1 MVVETCLAYLSLDVF
16 GHGYCRN
23 AEQSR
28 SLLENNPF
36 LDYAARHWGY
46 HARPHQES
54 VESLV
59 LDFLSDDAKVAC
71 AGQVLSRK
79 RFNPSF
85 CFQQHAL
92 GMHLAAYFGLWHIVN
107 RQLEN
112 RALANPTDSNPL
124 SYADDTG
131 HELPHIPVY
140 LYFIYNEGLTKFV
153 DRSHLMNT
161 ITISIGRSC
170 QKVDSG

>member
-23 AEQSR
+23 AEQFR

-59 LDFLSDDAKVAC
+59 LDFLSDDSKVAC
-71 AGQVLSRK
+71 AGQVMLVLSRK
-79 RFNPSF
+79 RFNRSF
-85 CFQQHAL
+85 RFQQHAL
-92 GMHLAAYFGLWHIVN
+92 AMHLAAYFGLWHIVN
-107 RQLEN
+107 CQLEK
-112 RALANPTDSNPL
+112 RALANRTYSNPL
-124 SYADDTG
+124 SRADDNG
-131 HELPHIPVY
+131 HELPHIPVF
-140 LYFIYNEGLTKFV
+140 LYFIFNEG
-153 DRSHLMNT
+153 
-161 ITISIGRSC
+161 
-170 QKVDSG
+170 